1 MSLRMPTTSDTVGAA
16 HFSRCGRYRYALW
29 RTWDT
34 ARPACCFIALNPST
48 ADATRDD
55 PTMRRC
61 MAFARR
67 WGFGGM
73 SVGNIFAFRATRPAD
88 MKAEARPI
96 GRANDRWLQRL
107 AAESHVVVAAWGSH
121 GAWRARDAH
130 VLQLLGAV
138 DCLGV
143 TASGAPRHPLY
154 VRGDTPRRPYRS

>member
-1 MSLRMPTTSDTVGAA
+1 LPPTSAIVGAA

-29 RTWDT
+29 RTWDVSL
-34 ARPACCFIALNPST
+34 PSVCFIALNPST

-61 MAFARR
+61 IAFARR

-73 SVGNIFAFRATRPAD
+73 AVGNIFAFRATRPAD
-88 MKAEARPI
+88 MKAEPNPI

-107 AAESHVVVAAWGSH
+107 ASESPLVVAAWGSH
-121 GAWRARDAH
+121 GAWMGREAQ
-130 VLQLLGAV
+130 VLALLADV
-138 DCLGV
+138 ECLGV

-154 VRGDTPRRPYRS
+154 VRGDTVRRPLVRVR

>member
-1 MSLRMPTTSDTVGAA
+1 MSALVGAA

-29 RTWDT
+29 RTWD
-34 ARPACCFIALNPST
+34 ASLPSCCFIALNPST

-61 MAFARR
+61 MAFARL

-73 SVGNIFAFRATRPAD
+73 AVGNIFAYRATRPAD
-88 MKAEARPI
+88 MKAEPRPI

-107 AAESHVVVAAWGSH
+107 AGGSPLVVAAWGSH
-121 GAWRARDAH
+121 GAWLGRDRH
-130 VLQLLGAV
+130 VLQLLGSLE
-138 DCLGV
+138 CLGV

-154 VRGDTPRRPYRS
+154 VRGDTPRRPYRLAWRQA

>member
-1 MSLRMPTTSDTVGAA
+1 MPDIVGAA

-29 RTWDT
+29 RTWD
-34 ARPACCFIALNPST
+34 ASRPACCFIALNPST

-61 MAFARR
+61 IAFAKR

-88 MKAEARPI
+88 MKAEPSPI

-107 AAESHVVVAAWGSH
+107 AAESPVVVAAWGSH
-121 GAWRARDAH
+121 GAWMGRDAR

-154 VRGDTPRRPYRS
+154 VRGDTPRRPFRP

>member
-1 MSLRMPTTSDTVGAA
+1 MSDIVGAA

-29 RTWDT
+29 RTWDA

-48 ADATRDD
+48 ADAIRDD

-61 MAFARR
+61 IAFARR

-107 AAESHVVVAAWGSH
+107 AAESPVVVAAWGSH

-130 VLQLLGAV
+130 VLSLLGAV

-154 VRGDTPRRPYRS
+154 VRGDTPRRAYRP